1 MPTKLPQAWL
11 SSDACG
17 GLRLRMMTNFEFPAM
32 TPSPNPSLVNCDVVI
47 VGGGI
52 SGLTLACGLQS
63 LGLQIL
69 VVEAQQEQ
77 QATERCLRRASP
89 TRAYALSPLTS
100 KIFRDLGL
108 WEQIAPKISHFLR
121 VLLSDA
127 DYPHRVEFCPKDLG
141 EAAAYYCAEH
151 EVLMAALQQRV
162 ATAANI
168 TCWYETQVVELR
180 YGPQTAEVV
189 LESCQGQQRLQSKLV
204 VAADGMNS
212 QIRQQ
217 AGIKTNG
224 WAYWQS
230 CITAFIAPEQSHQDI
245 GYERFWTSGPFA
257 ILPLP
262 DNRCQ
267 WLNCGGYCYG

>member
-63 LGLQIL
+63 SGLQIL

-77 QATERCLRRASP
+77 QATERS
-89 TRAYALSPLTS
+89 RAYALSPLTS

-108 WEQIAPKISHFLR
+108 WEQIAPKISHFSR

-141 EAAAYYCAEH
+141 EAAVYYCAEH

-162 ATAANI
+162 TSSQHYRRCLLNS
-168 TCWYETQVVELR
+168 
-180 YGPQTAEVV
+180 G
-189 LESCQGQQRLQSKLV
+189 SRL
-204 VAADGMNS
+204 
-212 QIRQQ
+212 
-217 AGIKTNG
+217 
-224 WAYWQS
+224 
-230 CITAFIAPEQSHQDI
+230 
-245 GYERFWTSGPFA
+245 
-257 ILPLP
+257 
-262 DNRCQ
+262 
-267 WLNCGGYCYG
+267 